1 VFVVPEGFR
10 GELKIRKED
19 HDLLDE
25 DDERPLDVNIEDDG
39 KVQESDGT
47 KEDLCSVFLQ
57 DYATGPST

>member
-57 DYATGPST
+57 DHATGPST